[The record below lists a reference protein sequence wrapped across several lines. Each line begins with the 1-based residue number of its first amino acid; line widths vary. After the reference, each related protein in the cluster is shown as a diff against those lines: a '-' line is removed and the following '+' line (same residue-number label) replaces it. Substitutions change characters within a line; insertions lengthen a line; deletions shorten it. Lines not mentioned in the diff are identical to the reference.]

1 MLTTLLFFCLG
12 LMRRESRTY
21 LAFNCIVYLIFGG
34 MANGYFTARAMKF
47 FGAEEWRFAASAGSL
62 GLPLFIGVTFILV
75 DLIDWFEKS
84 DQALPI
90 SSIFLYTFLWGC
102 LNVPAVYFA
111 SYLGFMHSNDQPP
124 CKVSLV
130 RKAVPEQPFYLKLSF
145 MAPMASLLMFS
156 TVMLEFHY
164 VITSVWRS
172 YVMVMFVFM
181 FLNVNLLLI
190 VISVISILCT
200 YFQL

>member
-1 MLTTLLFFCLG
+1 
-12 LMRRESRTY
+12 
-21 LAFNCIVYLIFGG
+21 
-34 MANGYFTARAMKF
+34 
-47 FGAEEWRFAASAGSL
+47 
-62 GLPLFIGVTFILV
+62 
-75 DLIDWFEKS
+75 
-84 DQALPI
+84 
-90 SSIFLYTFLWGC
+90 
-102 LNVPAVYFA
+102 
-111 SYLGFMHSNDQPP
+111 
-124 CKVSLV
+124 
-130 RKAVPEQPFYLKLSF
+130 
-145 MAPMASLLMFS
+145 MASLLMFS